1 MADAGAGQ
9 RGSNGHDVGDERH
22 GTGLRRTASS
32 SRERLTRASN
42 SVDRPPGAAD
52 FEREER
58 KSDMGRRA
66 GLVLGVVVAILA
78 AFLVL
83 NAVLTAV
90 VERRLSARVSEGVGK
105 PATVDLQGWPA
116 ALRLVAGGV
125 PQVEV
130 TSGGGPVGD
139 TPIRTLQATLFDVD
153 VDARTLLDGGPPI
166 RLSADRAHLDVTFH
180 PDRAPL
186 GASSLQLTLR
196 DIDSRLGRGV
206 SGNLLTS
213 RGATTVVHDLA
224 FPNSSAR
231 LLRLHATLPELRLT
245 KPAPTAD
252 NVILESPDA
261 RFDALLTEAA
271 ANTLWTLPGQVKFLA
286 DVARL
291 TVGPF
296 SLDIHI
302 SAAGDRIILAPQ
314 VPPPLQGVVG
324 PLPPVSFRPNLP
336 LGAVIEQVEITPG
349 VMTLRGSSEQLQIP
363 LQPQTV
369 DAA

>member
-1 MADAGAGQ
+1 
-9 RGSNGHDVGDERH
+9 
-22 GTGLRRTASS
+22 
-32 SRERLTRASN
+32 
-42 SVDRPPGAAD
+42 
-52 FEREER
+52 
-58 KSDMGRRA
+58 MGRRA

-78 AFLVL
+78 GLVAL
-83 NAVLTAV
+83 NAVLTSV
-90 VERRLSARVSEGVGK
+90 VERRLSARFSEGIGK

-116 ALRLVAGGV
+116 ALRLVIGGV
-125 PQVEV
+125 PRVEV
-130 TSGGGPVGD
+130 RSGGGPVGD
-139 TPIRTLQATLFDVD
+139 TPIRTLDASLFDVD

-166 RLSADRAHLDVTFH
+166 RLTAARAHLDVAFH

-196 DIDSRLGRGV
+196 DVDSRLGRGV

-245 KPAPTAD
+245 KPAPAAD

-261 RFDALLTEAA
+261 RFDATLTEAA
-271 ANTLWTLPGQVKFLA
+271 ANTLWTLPGQVKFLD

-291 TVGPF
+291 AVGPF
-296 SLDIHI
+296 SVDIQI
-302 SAAGDRIILAPQ
+302 TVAGDRVVLTPQ

-324 PLPPVSFRPNLP
+324 PLPPVSLRPNLP
-336 LGAVIEQVEITPG
+336 LGAVIQEVEVSPG
-349 VMTLRGSSEQLQIP
+349 LMNLRGSSQRLQVP
-363 LQPQTV
+363 LQPQTL
-369 DAA
+369 DAP